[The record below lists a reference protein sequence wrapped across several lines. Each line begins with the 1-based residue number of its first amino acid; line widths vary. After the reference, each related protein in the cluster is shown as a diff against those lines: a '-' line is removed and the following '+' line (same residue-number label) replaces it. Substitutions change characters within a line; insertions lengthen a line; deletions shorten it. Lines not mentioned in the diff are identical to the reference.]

1 MSLLQQDVAGDGL
14 EAAAE
19 KESLTLYLGFDP
31 TADSL
36 HLGSL
41 LGLIVLRWFQQCG
54 HKVIALVGGA
64 TGRVGDP
71 SGMHKSCMRSMK
83 RSMRRIGPQTLHM
96 LQKLG
101 HGRASKRRSAREHM
115 RTLFGATA
123 V

>member
-1 MSLLQQDVAGDGL
+1 MGLFQDIAGEGL
-14 EAAAE
+14 EEAAATGP
-19 KESLTLYLGFDP
+19 LTLYLGFDP

-71 SGMHKSCMRSMK
+71 SGDSTTPATHLGMFPLYAHVS
-83 RSMRRIGPQTLHM
+83 LHC
-96 LQKLG
+96 
-101 HGRASKRRSAREHM
+101 
-115 RTLFGATA
+115 
-123 V
+123 